1 MADYWSQWGGKS
13 AYITSQQKRYKE
25 AKRTGNTELMR
36 RLEADAARVGYSLPK
51 TTTTQKTTT
60 TPKTTTTTTTSTR
73 TTTPSVMDYAKQI
86 QQAQAKYA
94 SATTQAE
101 REAAHRQAEAA
112 RQAAARAGISQ
123 SALEQARLEAWKQAA
138 APTPTTPATAAAT
151 PAVTSAPSGVWTLGE
166 EGYMRL
172 PGELSAGGAG
182 MIGGVYVNVQPGY
195 GAEVPVVT
203 PFGDL
208 VYANPTELR
217 SNIVNVTPTA
227 TPGMYEATLA
237 GAPGNRVVI
246 SERGLKQVF
255 GEVQPQQPV
264 QPQLPARAP
273 DFTSILDQIQQLASG
288 ALASAETAPLV
299 KQFYDQ
305 TLAAIAEAEQ
315 RLLGTL
321 QQQMGG
327 VDPATQAALASLRQT
342 VQRQRENLMEEM
354 SRRGLLQ
361 SGIWLEMESR
371 LAQGEMTETQKLLAQ
386 QLSNLQN
393 QLVNALA
400 TFGQLRVQAAQQF
413 GIEGLRQIESEAQ
426 RRQQALT
433 EGLRQAW
440 EAYKYEREYPL
451 KEWETYGPYFVPK
464 ASERLGQQ
472 QWLTETFEKAPPTS
486 GQAATGGT
494 AVQPDTTLVQ
504 SRAYAAARGAT
515 VDWDPNTKE
524 VIVNGVRIKPDQITE
539 DGKSW
544 VQKWKMDMA
553 LGYL

>member
-13 AYITSQQKRYKE
+13 AYITSQQKRYEE

-123 SALEQARLEAWKQAA
+123 SALEQARLEAWRQAA
-138 APTPTTPATAAAT
+138 APTTKTVTPASTPTTPGT
-151 PAVTSAPSGVWTLGE
+151 
-166 EGYMRL
+166 L
-172 PGELSAGGAG
+172 PGDVVIPRGTLTTEQVIKLIQGESPATSIAQ
-182 MIGGVYVNVQPGY
+182 IGGTGSTWGLSPTG
-195 GAEVPVVT
+195 G
-203 PFGDL
+203 L
-208 VYANPTELR
+208 VLTSRPTYQ
-217 SNIVNVTPTA
+217 
-227 TPGMYEATLA
+227 YE
-237 GAPGNRVVI
+237 I
-246 SERGLKQVF
+246 SPETG
-255 GEVQPQQPV
+255 
-264 QPQLPARAP
+264 LPALRPEYAQLEAIQQQYP
-273 DFTSILDQIQQLASG
+273 ELLRQAYEQQLAQTQAQYSAQLADIINQMQQLASTN
-288 ALASAETAPLV
+288 ATTPETAPLV

-315 RLLGTL
+315 RIVGTL

-327 VDPATQAALASLRQT
+327 VDPATQAALASLRET
-342 VQRQRENLMEEM
+342 VRRQRESLMEEM

-361 SGIWLEMESR
+361 SGIWLEMEAR
-371 LAQGEMTETQKLLAQ
+371 LAQGEMTEAQKLLAQ

-426 RRQQALT
+426 RRQQALA
-433 EGLRQAW
+433 EALRQAVDI
-440 EAYKYEREYPL
+440 YKFERELPR
-451 KEWETYGPYFVPK
+451 KEWETYGPYFVPR
-464 ASERLGQQ
+464 ASERLGYQ
-472 QWLTETFEKAPPTS
+472 QWLTETFERTPPTP

-504 SRAYAAARGAT
+504 SRAYAAARGVT